1 MSRGERWS
9 QLAGVFI
16 AALALALVLAV
27 LGPRFLGAA
36 AGPEAAIITA
46 LKRTEREGL
55 ELALPQVGVPLTSTK
70 HHFARI
76 TVRVEPGAERAEAW
90 ATLDFTGRLGP
101 TEVSSLGV
109 ERVPFV
115 RRQGEWVPE
124 GLAAPRLAAV
134 VGALEARR
142 RALETGD
149 RGALRALVEAGED
162 GGAAEAPV
170 EEILALRKRRYQ
182 AEAWYIRLERDEA
195 VASEHWK
202 LEGELPSRP
211 VAERGQRQHRLVR
224 SGEQFLF
231 SPSLM

>member
-1 MSRGERWS
+1 VSSERSS

-36 AGPEAAIITA
+36 AGPEAAIITV
-46 LKRTEREGL
+46 LKRTERDGL
-55 ELALPQVGVPLTSTK
+55 ELALPGVGAPLTSSK
-70 HHFARI
+70 HHFSRI
-76 TVRVEPGAERAEAW
+76 TVRIEPGAERAEAW
-90 ATLDFTGRLGP
+90 ATLDFTGRMGP

-142 RALETGD
+142 RALEAGD
-149 RGALRALVEAGED
+149 RSALRALVEAGED
-162 GGAAEAPV
+162 GGEGGAAV
-170 EEILALRKRRYQ
+170 EEVLALRKRRYRAQ
-182 AEAWYIRLERDEA
+182 AWYIRLERDDA
-195 VASEHWK
+195 VASEHWR

-211 VAERGQRQHRLVR
+211 VDARGQRQHRLVR